1 MKKIAVLGI
10 ALIVSGIS
18 FAQENP
24 FLKPFSWNHP
34 AEKIEFVYKRV
45 EGHEIKAN
53 VFLPETKG
61 LHPVL
66 IYFHGGGFIFG
77 NRDKGLHE
85 GLRDKLLES
94 GYAVISA
101 DYRLVP
107 ETKLDQIMSDVL
119 DMLDWVRKN
128 GLEQFNINT
137 NQIAVAGGSA
147 GGYLALASGFKKE
160 TAPNAIIDI
169 SAPTGFASED
179 IEMGD
184 LSVLKQ
190 AGPYD
195 IVKDSIVSYGDYD
208 TRMQLCRFLIKNN
221 LAVCLT
227 FGFDPAKEPG
237 KLKKYTLTDNIKAD
251 YPPTLILHAKND
263 RAVGFKQ
270 VEDFYKFMKET
281 NVKTELYVVE
291 NGHSNELLRLNT
303 QAIDKIIEFLKQ
315 ELR

>member
-1 MKKIAVLGI
+1 MKKIIVLGI

-34 AEKIEFVYKRV
+34 AERIEFVYKRV

-119 DMLDWVRKN
+119 DMIDWVRKN
-128 GLEQFNINT
+128 GLEQFNINA

-221 LAVCLT
+221 LAVYLT
-227 FGFDPAKEPG
+227 FGFDPNKEPE
-237 KLKKYTLTDNIKAD
+237 KLKKYTLVDNIKAD

-291 NGHSNELLRLNT
+291 NGHSNELLRQNP